1 MATLEAVV
9 RRQISK
15 VEMQK
20 HLEYLC
26 SFDRT
31 SGTEGEYRAIGYVVD
46 QLRGWGVPVEVHEF
60 QAYLSN
66 PVAAR
71 VETLG
76 GERREIKA
84 KVKSFS
90 GATPAGGVTGE
101 VVYVPGG
108 ANMFRDFET
117 SGRLAAMS
125 LKGKIVLSE
134 GGGRN
139 NMITAQKGGAAGY
152 IHMWPSDEED
162 IHEGMANPVWGTPTI
177 ETCERLPQLPVV
189 TVNHNSGVWLRDQ
202 VANGPVSIHLL
213 TQLEVGWYKQ
223 LLPIAN
229 IPGRTSQ
236 FVLAAGH
243 IDSWHR
249 GATDNATGNTACL
262 ELARVFWANHARL
275 ERGLRIAWWPGHSN
289 GRYAGSTWY
298 ADNAWQDLYENCIAY
313 LNIDSPGP
321 LGATDYSHITAM
333 AENGAFATELVSELT
348 GQQVEWERPERAGD
362 QSFWGP
368 GVPSLFMLLSNR
380 PEGQRAQVGGSGMGW
395 WWHTEH
401 DTLDKVSMDV
411 QLLDTRIHATAIARL
426 ANARVLPYRMAD
438 LAVEL
443 HTLISA
449 LPATAQG
456 HFDVSSVVQAVN
468 DFKLSAVAFD
478 AVAAGAARSERRRS
492 LANDTM
498 LAVLRLLIPVNY
510 TASGPFEHDPAVP
523 LKPLPGLA
531 RLGELPRLEGKREYG
546 FLQTYLRRQY
556 NRVVWAL
563 RESTLLLEAALSEME

>member
-1 MATLEAVV
+1 MVALDATV

-15 VEMQK
+15 KEMRK

-31 SGTEGEYRAIGYVVD
+31 SGTEGEYRAVQYIVD
-46 QLRGWGVPVEVHEF
+46 QLKGWGVPVEVHEF

-66 PVAAR
+66 PVSAT

-76 GERREIKA
+76 DNHRALKA

-90 GATPAGGVTGE
+90 GATPPEGVTGE

-108 ANMFRDFET
+108 VNMFRDFET
-117 SGRLAAMS
+117 SGRLAALS

-139 NMITAQKGGAAGY
+139 NMVTAQKGGAVGY
-152 IHMWPSDEED
+152 IHMWPSDEEY

-177 ETCERLPQLPVV
+177 ETYERLPELPVV
-189 TVNHNSGVWLRDQ
+189 TVNHASGAWLREQ
-202 VANGPVSIHLL
+202 VEKGLVNVHLV
-213 TQLEVGWYKQ
+213 TKLEVGWYKQ
-223 LLPIAN
+223 LLPVAN
-229 IPGRTSQ
+229 IPGKTEQ

-249 GATDNATGNTACL
+249 GATDNATGNTTCL
-262 ELARVFWANHARL
+262 ELARVFWANRERM
-275 ERGLRIAWWPGHSN
+275 ERGLRVAWWPGHSN

-298 ADNAWQDLYENCIAY
+298 ADHAWQDLYENCVAY

-321 LGATDYSHITAM
+321 LGATDYSLITAM
-333 AENGAFATELVSELT
+333 AENGAFATGLVSELT
-348 GQQVEWERPERAGD
+348 GQKVEWERPERAGD

-368 GVPSLFMLLSNR
+368 GIPSLFMLLSTR

-401 DTLDKVSMDV
+401 DTLDKVGMDV
-411 QLLDTRIHATAIARL
+411 QVLDTRIHATAVARL
-426 ANARVLPYRMAD
+426 ATAKVLPYRMAD
-438 LAVEL
+438 LAEEL
-443 HTLISA
+443 HKLISA
-449 LPATAQG
+449 MPAAAQG
-456 HFDVSSVVQAVN
+456 HFDVGPALQAAA
-468 DFKLSAVAFD
+468 DFKVAAADFD
-478 AVAAGAARSERRRS
+478 AVAATAARSERKRG
-492 LANDTM
+492 LANDAI
-498 LAVLRLLIPVNY
+498 LAVLRLIIPVNY
-510 TASGPFEHDPAVP
+510 TATGPFEHDPAVP

-531 RLGELPRLEGKREYG
+531 RLAELPRMEGKREYG
-546 FLQTYLRRQY
+546 FLKTYLTRQY

-563 RESTLLLEAALSEME
+563 RESTLLLDAALSEM